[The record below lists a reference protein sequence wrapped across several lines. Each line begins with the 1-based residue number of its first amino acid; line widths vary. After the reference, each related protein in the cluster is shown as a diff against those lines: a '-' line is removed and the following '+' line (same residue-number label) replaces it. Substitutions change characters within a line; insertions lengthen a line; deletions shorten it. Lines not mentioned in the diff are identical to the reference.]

1 MFSLRYKTLK
11 RFLIILLPNIY
22 QKMKIRFKK
31 KRLKLSLIFE
41 ILFFI
46 LGTIAVISDSNN
58 IFNYGYLIIG
68 ILYIGTYFF
77 ENNKQYLTIENGII
91 SKNHLIPKKIN
102 LNEIKQIKKFA
113 GDYILK
119 TDSTELRINTELI
132 EEKSL
137 AELKT
142 VLENL
147 NLETK

>member
-1 MFSLRYKTLK
+1 MRQND
-11 RFLIILLPNIY
+11 IINHLTE
-22 QKMKIRFKK
+22 KMKIRFTK
-31 KRLKLSLIFE
+31 KRLKHYLIFG
-41 ILFFI
+41 ILWLVF
-46 LGTIAVISDSNN
+46 GTTAVIFDSENV
-58 IFNYGYLIIG
+58 FNYVHLIIG
-68 ILYIGTYFF
+68 ILYFGTYLF

-102 LNEIKQIKKFA
+102 LNEIRRINKFA

-137 AELKT
+137 EELHT
-142 VLENL
+142 LLDNL

>member
-1 MFSLRYKTLK
+1 
-11 RFLIILLPNIY
+11 
-22 QKMKIRFKK
+22 
-31 KRLKLSLIFE
+31 LIFG
-41 ILFFI
+41 IIWLVF
-46 LGTIAVISDSNN
+46 GTTAVIINSENV
-58 IFNYGYLIIG
+58 FNYGYIIMG
-68 ILYIGTYFF
+68 ILYLGTYLF
-77 ENNKQYLTIENGII
+77 ENNKHYLTIENGTI

-102 LNEIKQIKKFA
+102 LNEIKRVKKFA

-137 AELKT
+137 AELNT

>member
-1 MFSLRYKTLK
+1 MRQNDVINHLTE
-11 RFLIILLPNIY
+11 
-22 QKMKIRFKK
+22 KMKIRFTK
-31 KRLKLSLIFE
+31 KRLKHYLIFG
-41 ILFFI
+41 ILWLVFGI
-46 LGTIAVISDSNN
+46 TAVIFDSENV
-58 IFNYGYLIIG
+58 FNYVHLIIG
-68 ILYIGTYFF
+68 ILYFGTYLF

-102 LNEIKQIKKFA
+102 LNEIRRINKFA

-137 AELKT
+137 EELHT
-142 VLENL
+142 LLDNL

>member
-1 MFSLRYKTLK
+1 
-11 RFLIILLPNIY
+11 
-22 QKMKIRFKK
+22 MKIRFTK
-31 KRLKLSLIFE
+31 KRLKHYLIFG
-41 ILFFI
+41 ILWLV
-46 LGTIAVISDSNN
+46 LGTTSVIFNSDN
-58 IFNYGYLIIG
+58 IFNYGYLIMG
-68 ILYIGTYFF
+68 ILYLGTYLF

-102 LNEIKQIKKFA
+102 LNEVKRIKKFA

-137 AELKT
+137 AELNT

-147 NLETK
+147 NLETN

>member
-1 MFSLRYKTLK
+1 
-11 RFLIILLPNIY
+11 
-22 QKMKIRFKK
+22 MKIRFTK
-31 KRLKLSLIFE
+31 KRLKHYLIFG
-41 ILFFI
+41 ILWLV
-46 LGTIAVISDSNN
+46 LGTTAVIFNSDNL
-58 IFNYGYLIIG
+58 FNYGYLIIG
-68 ILYIGTYFF
+68 ILYLGTYLF

-102 LNEIKQIKKFA
+102 LNEIKRIKKFA

-137 AELKT
+137 AELNT

-147 NLETK
+147 NLETN

>member
-1 MFSLRYKTLK
+1 
-11 RFLIILLPNIY
+11 
-22 QKMKIRFKK
+22 MKIRFTK
-31 KRLKLSLIFE
+31 KRLKHYLIFG
-41 ILFFI
+41 ILWLI
-46 LGTIAVISDSNN
+46 LGTTAVISNSDNV
-58 IFNYGYLIIG
+58 FNYGYLIIG
-68 ILYIGTYFF
+68 ILYFGTYLF

-91 SKNHLIPKKIN
+91 SKNHLIPKKVN
-102 LNEIKQIKKFA
+102 LNEIKRIKKFA

-137 AELKT
+137 SELNT

>member
-1 MFSLRYKTLK
+1 MRQND
-11 RFLIILLPNIY
+11 IINHLTE
-22 QKMKIRFKK
+22 KMKIRFTK
-31 KRLKLSLIFE
+31 KRLKHYLIFG
-41 ILFFI
+41 ILWLVFGI
-46 LGTIAVISDSNN
+46 TAVIFDSENV
-58 IFNYGYLIIG
+58 FNYVHLIIG
-68 ILYIGTYFF
+68 ILYFGTYLF

-102 LNEIKQIKKFA
+102 LNEIRRINKFA

-137 AELKT
+137 EELHT
-142 VLENL
+142 LLDNL